1 MVQKTIVFVFVLFL
15 FLGQDIRAQAFE
27 HTIEIG
33 PTIGSSFYLG
43 DANGTWFKNSQMTF
57 GGVIRYPLNTR
68 FAVSVEA
75 LTGKFAGQYMD
86 QSEGSQQSFKNPFFF
101 TSAHLEFN
109 FFSYDS
115 YDVTLESST
124 INPYILGGLGIVS
137 YQSATPVLSGGLGIK
152 FKLSNRLDLNCQWTM
167 NKAFADD
174 LEGVGEL
181 NNPYK
186 LNKSSFLNNDY
197 FSALTISLTFA
208 FYTQRCPCRTG
219 ILQGF

>member
-1 MVQKTIVFVFVLFL
+1 MVQKTIVFVFLLFV
-15 FLGQDIRAQAFE
+15 GQYIRAQAFE

-43 DANGTWFKNSQMTF
+43 DANGTWFKNSHVVS

-75 LTGKFAGQYMD
+75 LAGDFLGQYID
-86 QSEGSQQSFKNPFFF
+86 KNGSQQSFKNPFFF
-101 TSAHLEFN
+101 TSAHIEFN
-109 FFSYDS
+109 FFSYDR

-152 FKLSNRLDLNCQWTM
+152 FKLSDRLDLNCQWTM

-174 LEGVGEL
+174 LEGVEQF
-181 NNPYK
+181 NNPYT
-186 LNKSSFLNNDY
+186 LNKSPFLNNDY
-197 FSALTISLTFA
+197 FSVLSISLTFA

>member
-1 MVQKTIVFVFVLFL
+1 MVQKTIVFVFLLFV
-15 FLGQDIRAQAFE
+15 GQYICAQAFE

-33 PTIGSSFYLG
+33 PTVASSFYLG
-43 DANGTWFKNSQMTF
+43 DANGTWFKNNQLVT

-75 LTGKFAGQYMD
+75 LTGNFAGQYL
-86 QSEGSQQSFKNPFFF
+86 QSGEQQSFKNPFFF
-101 TSAHLEFN
+101 TSAHVEFN
-109 FFSYDS
+109 FFSYDR
-115 YDVTLESST
+115 YDETLESST
-124 INPYILGGLGIVS
+124 IDPYILGGLGIVS

-152 FKLSNRLDLNCQWTM
+152 FKLSDRLDLNCQWTM

-174 LEGVGEL
+174 LEGVDKL
-181 NNPYK
+181 NNPYT
-186 LNKSSFLNNDY
+186 LNKSPFLNNDY
-197 FSALTISLTFA
+197 FSVLSISLTFA